1 MVTIT
6 YAPLGPQY
14 GAMQSLHYV
23 RDDAVWLN
31 MISLVRKRNPR
42 YLKRTHKFGIKLP
55 KTVKEAFELDKK
67 SGNTLWADAIAKE
80 LRDIRVTF
88 SILPDGQ
95 PAPVGYQKIP
105 CH

>member
-31 MISLVRKRNPR
+31 MIG
-42 YLKRTHKFGIKLP
+42 RTSQSDCDIAINYASVVDIATSDCNF
-55 KTVKEAFELDKK
+55 
-67 SGNTLWADAIAKE
+67 DAQM
-80 LRDIRVTF
+80 T
-88 SILPDGQ
+88 GQ
-95 PAPVGYQKIP
+95 PA
-105 CH
+105 

>member
-31 MISLVRKRNPR
+31 MIIIAHLPDRRL
-42 YLKRTHKFGIKLP
+42 YLFFLRWKFGITNYLSIGD
-55 KTVKEAFELDKK
+55 TQEHQLDIYQEKESLCV
-67 SGNTLWADAIAKE
+67 N
-80 LRDIRVTF
+80 
-88 SILPDGQ
+88 ILNYMP
-95 PAPVGYQKIP
+95 
-105 CH
+105 

>member
-31 MISLVRKRNPR
+31 MIKLFPFFEGLSKNVKNCQKPSESTVILV
-42 YLKRTHKFGIKLP
+42 F
-55 KTVKEAFELDKK
+55 
-67 SGNTLWADAIAKE
+67 
-80 LRDIRVTF
+80 
-88 SILPDGQ
+88 
-95 PAPVGYQKIP
+95 
-105 CH
+105 

>member
-31 MISLVRKRNPR
+31 MIYFNFL
-42 YLKRTHKFGIKLP
+42 F
-55 KTVKEAFELDKK
+55 
-67 SGNTLWADAIAKE
+67 
-80 LRDIRVTF
+80 
-88 SILPDGQ
+88 
-95 PAPVGYQKIP
+95 
-105 CH
+105 

>member
-31 MISLVRKRNPR
+31 MIDF
-42 YLKRTHKFGIKLP
+42 H
-55 KTVKEAFELDKK
+55 VKVACRSHD
-67 SGNTLWADAIAKE
+67 
-80 LRDIRVTF
+80 
-88 SILPDGQ
+88 
-95 PAPVGYQKIP
+95 
-105 CH
+105 